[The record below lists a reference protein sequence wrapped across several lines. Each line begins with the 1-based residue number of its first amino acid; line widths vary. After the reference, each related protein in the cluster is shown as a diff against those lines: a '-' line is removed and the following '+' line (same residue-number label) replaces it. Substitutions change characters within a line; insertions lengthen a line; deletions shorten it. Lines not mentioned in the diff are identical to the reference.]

1 MAVTAT
7 RRRGSGKVLGMVP
20 RTFGQGGAVCNG
32 NGQPAPAIRTK
43 SGTLGLKKIFSP
55 KAVDL
60 MFDRAEI
67 GGPMSNFQNQQQQ
80 VNLQVR
86 YDEQNARYAN
96 QVLLNA
102 TAEEIFLDFSPGVV
116 NVGNNQA
123 ILPIHTRIVMTPTS
137 VLRLYQALG
146 QALQNYQV
154 VQTNPAPAPEAP
166 KQVGDSGAPS
176 NESSQGS
183 GENK

>member
-1 MAVTAT
+1 
-7 RRRGSGKVLGMVP
+7 
-20 RTFGQGGAVCNG
+20 
-32 NGQPAPAIRTK
+32 
-43 SGTLGLKKIFSP
+43 
-55 KAVDL
+55 
-60 MFDRAEI
+60 MFDRAEM
-67 GGPMSNFQNQQQQ
+67 GSPMSNFQNQQQQ

-183 GENK
+183 SENQ

>member
-1 MAVTAT
+1 
-7 RRRGSGKVLGMVP
+7 
-20 RTFGQGGAVCNG
+20 
-32 NGQPAPAIRTK
+32 
-43 SGTLGLKKIFSP
+43 
-55 KAVDL
+55 
-60 MFDRAEI
+60 
-67 GGPMSNFQNQQQQ
+67 MSNFPNQQQQ

-116 NVGNNQA
+116 NTGPGQA

-146 QALQNYQV
+146 QTLQNYQV
-154 VQTNPAPAPEAP
+154 VQTNPAPAPEAAQ
-166 KQVGDSGAPS
+166 QVGDSGSPEATS
-176 NESSQGS
+176 SGNSES
-183 GENK
+183 